1 MQTKQKSNIIAT
13 VGTIIFM
20 LLLFLLLWF
29 VYIGAPVDDEDP
41 GIEVA
46 FGNVE
51 ELTSAPAES
60 VPAAAAVPEVSV
72 PAPPAPAA
80 PAENLLKQDDES
92 EALAIAEKERK
103 RKEAEALEEARRQ
116 KALADAAAAKAAAEK
131 AVAEKAAAE
140 AAAKAAAERKAK
152 EDAARAKAG
161 AMAGLFGNGNNT
173 GSANGSGGNDASGRK
188 GNPVG
193 KGSGM
198 VGGNGWSLA
207 GRDAKT
213 IPQPGNNFNQEGK
226 VVVRIQVNAQGQV
239 VNATV
244 DAGSTISD
252 KATQQLA
259 IEAAKK
265 ATFTASEVAAQY
277 GTITYN
283 FKFK

>member
-1 MQTKQKSNIIAT
+1 MQNNKKSKIIASIGT
-13 VGTIIFM
+13 VLFM
-20 LLLFLLLWF
+20 LLVFLLLWF
-29 VYIGAPVDDEDP
+29 VYIGAPVQDEDP

-46 FGNVE
+46 FGKVE
-51 ELTSAPAES
+51 DLTSAPAES
-60 VPAAAAVPEVSV
+60 APAAAAVPEVSV
-72 PAPPAPAA
+72 PAPPAPSA

-131 AVAEKAAAE
+131 AAAEKAAAE
-140 AAAKAAAERKAK
+140 AAAKAAAEKKAK

-161 AMAGLFGNGNNT
+161 AMAGLFGNST
-173 GSANGSGGNDASGRK
+173 GSANGSGGTDATGQK

-207 GRDAKT
+207 GRDIKGL
-213 IPQPGNNFNQEGK
+213 PQPNNNFNQEGK
-226 VVVRIQVNAQGQV
+226 VVVRIQVNAAGKV
-239 VNATV
+239 VSATV

-259 IEAAKK
+259 IEAAKR
-265 ATFTASEVAAQY
+265 ATFSESEVAAQY